1 MNVNK
6 TLHVKSVDLAEA
18 VLNEGFMALNVLTRK
33 QVRLKT
39 DNLKIQLKNLEN
51 HNRTTQRNKK

>member
-1 MNVNK
+1 MKVNK

-18 VLNEGFMALNVLTRK
+18 VLNGGFMALNVLTRK

-39 DNLKIQLKNLEN
+39 NTLKIQLKNLEN
-51 HNRTTQRNKK
+51 TTEQTQRNKK